1 MIITTLI
8 VSEMEFVKIFRPWQA
23 RTNQFIVIILDIAEI
38 FRKIEFSVIF
48 IDGGLLKIQKRFEF
62 FCWITPN
69 CYDISRYE
77 LRLSVHSVSDTHSRF
92 FQEKFYLQNF
102 KRFYLRNIDI
112 CQNCLVSM
120 LVKYRWFKFIHFH
133 FLCMAFC

>member
-48 IDGGLLKIQKRFEF
+48 IDGGLLKIQKRFEI
-62 FCWITPN
+62 FC
-69 CYDISRYE
+69 
-77 LRLSVHSVSDTHSRF
+77 
-92 FQEKFYLQNF
+92 
-102 KRFYLRNIDI
+102 
-112 CQNCLVSM
+112 
-120 LVKYRWFKFIHFH
+120 
-133 FLCMAFC
+133 